1 MTREFVVFADDWG
14 RHPSSCQ
21 HLFAKVAV
29 QHRVLWINTI
39 GLRLPRFSIYD
50 FKRGLEKVSGWMSQA
65 FLKTQSS
72 RPVLGNHLYVYSP
85 VSTPINTTGFYRRL
99 NASLM
104 IRGIRRQMQRLGM
117 HQPIVVAGVPNVAD
131 VIGHLGEKLVV
142 YYCYDDFTLWPGVEK
157 DTVLNMER
165 TLLNKADLVL
175 ATSVELQRTRQGMRG
190 STRLF
195 PHGVDVRHFSSSAHP
210 DLAVAEEFAHATKP
224 VIGYF
229 GLLDDRIDY
238 DLLKAMAVAHP
249 EWILALVGPVQTK
262 VSTLRHLPNVWLMG
276 KVPYSDLPRYVK
288 AFSVCIMPYV
298 VNDLTNSISPLK
310 MREYLATGKPVV
322 STDVADAK
330 RFNSAL
336 RVAEGRNA
344 FIRSVEVALENGVS
358 SQEQVARTEA
368 LRGQS
373 WEDKARELL
382 ELVTSEIARR

>member
-1 MTREFVVFADDWG
+1 MTRDFVVFADDWG

-21 HLFAKVAV
+21 HLFAKVAA

-39 GLRLPRFSIYD
+39 GLRLPRLNLYD
-50 FKRGLEKVSGWMSQA
+50 FKRGFEKVTGWINQA

-72 RPVLGNHLYVYSP
+72 LPVLGNHLYVYSP
-85 VSTPINTTGFYRRL
+85 VSTPINTSSFYRRL
-99 NASLM
+99 NAGLM
-104 IRGIRRQMQRLGM
+104 IRGIRRQMQRLEM
-117 HQPIVVAGVPNVAD
+117 QQPIVVAGVPNVAD
-131 VIGHLGEKLVV
+131 VIGHLGERMVV

-157 DTVLNMER
+157 ETVLNMEQ
-165 TLLNKADLVL
+165 TLLAKADLVL
-175 ATSVELQRTRQGMRG
+175 ATSVELQRTRQGVRG

-195 PHGVDVRHFSSSAHP
+195 PHGVDVRHFSSSADP
-210 DLAVAEEFAHATKP
+210 GLAVADEFVHVRKP

-229 GLLDDRIDY
+229 GLLDERIDY
-238 DLLKAMAVAHP
+238 ELLKAMAVAHP
-249 EWILALVGPVQTK
+249 EWIFALVGPVQTK

-288 AFSVCIMPYV
+288 AFSVCVMPYV

-322 STDVADAK
+322 SSDVADAK
-330 RFNSAL
+330 RFSSSL

-344 FIRSVEVALENGVS
+344 FIRSVEEALQTGVS
-358 SQEQVARTEA
+358 SEERVARTEA

-373 WEDKARELL
+373 WDDKAEELL
-382 ELVTSEIARR
+382 ELIGSEIASR